1 MKDRLVPKIR
11 FGGFTESWTKR
22 PLSETGK
29 WRGGSTPSK
38 ADPAFWNG
46 DIPWVS
52 SGDVKELE
60 LVQTTY
66 SITKDALEQTGVPLL
81 PKDALILVT
90 RSGILRKYLPVAIL
104 SREMAVNQ
112 DIKAVV
118 TNGKADARFLL
129 NVLINQEADIRRTCG
144 KEGTTVE
151 SVDYPSMLKYE
162 VALPTLPEQQK
173 IVAFLGAVDR
183 KIQQLKRKQALLEQ
197 YKKGVVQQLFSQEL
211 RFKREDG
218 GEFPEWEEK
227 RLGDMADVIMGQS
240 PDSSSYNATGEG
252 LPLIQ
257 GNADIAGRVTSP
269 RQWTSQPTKTCI
281 VRDIILSVRAPV
293 GAVARSAHAAC
304 IGRGVCSIRAKRS
317 IDAEYLY
324 QLMIDFEPKWKG
336 IEQGSTFT
344 AISGEDVR
352 DLKFSFPSLEEQS
365 RIAGFL
371 MALDAKVAG
380 VAQAVAACQKWKKGL
395 LQQMFV

>member
-11 FGGFTESWTKR
+11 FRGFTESWTKR
-22 PLSETGK
+22 PLSEAGK

-38 ADPAFWNG
+38 ADAAFWNG

-66 SITKDALEQTGVPLL
+66 SITKAALEQTGVPLL
-81 PKDALILVT
+81 PKDSLILVT

-112 DIKAVV
+112 GIKAVV
-118 TNGKADARFLL
+118 TNGQADARFLL

-173 IVAFLGAVDR
+173 IAAFLGAVDR

-218 GEFPEWEEK
+218 GEFPEWEEATVDECVQTIST
-227 RLGDMADVIMGQS
+227 RPYQIQS
-240 PDSSSYNATGEG
+240 TEFLAEG
-252 LPLIQ
+252 PIPVVDQ
-257 GNADIAGRVTSP
+257 GKSRIAGYTDQMEKVL
-269 RQWTSQPTKTCI
+269 KNNGVI
-281 VRDIILSVRAPV
+281 VYGDHTTEIKYIDFDFVV
-293 GAVARSAHAAC
+293 GADGTKLLRSDKHDL
-304 IGRGVCSIRAKRS
+304 GF
-317 IDAEYLY
+317 LY
-324 QLMIDFEPKWKG
+324 YNLAYNN
-336 IEQGSTFT
+336 IEQEGYKRHFT
-344 AISGEDVR
+344 LLREKT
-352 DLKFSFPSLEEQS
+352 LQLPSLEEQS

-380 VAQAVAACQKWKKGL
+380 VGQAVVACQKWKKGL